1 VLSFA
6 RQHARAAARREPIVN
21 ETRQFLRHCT
31 AVIAYRGAKALRG
44 APPEFAHFKAG
55 PTTRTPLE
63 ILTHIGDLL
72 EVSAARL
79 KGPAQWKPMTPDTW
93 ENQVARFHASLA
105 SIDAA
110 LAADAPIEIALE
122 RWYQGPFA
130 DSLTHVGQLTMLRR
144 LSGAPMKGEAYF
156 YAPIEAGRVGPDQTS
171 PDSKYEFD

>member
-1 VLSFA
+1 M
-6 RQHARAAARREPIVN
+6 N

-44 APPEFAHFKAG
+44 APPEFAHFKTG

-79 KGPAQWKPMTPDTW
+79 KGPAQWNPMKPDTW
-93 ENQVARFHASLA
+93 EKQVARFHAALA
-105 SIDAA
+105 AIDAA
-110 LAADAPIEIALE
+110 LASDAPIDISLQ

-156 YAPIEAGRVGPDQTS
+156 YAPIEAGRVGPDQA
-171 PDSKYEFD
+171 PPEAKYEFD